1 MIAQLVEQLTVNQPV
16 PGSSPG
22 HGAKLEKSMEQYQ
35 LKDYLNNIN
44 HLKKNL
50 MDSEDQFWEKKYPA
64 YIINKCL
71 SAFPDTI
78 FYVNEV
84 NRMHFLDNK
93 LQNDFLLN
101 SVRKRKRF
109 AQWMRSS
116 KVKDIE
122 YVKEYYGYSNEKA
135 KQALD
140 VLTAEQIK
148 IIKTKLIRGGKHG
161 RIGVDT

>member
-1 MIAQLVEQLTVNQPV
+1 
-16 PGSSPG
+16 
-22 HGAKLEKSMEQYQ
+22 
-35 LKDYLNNIN
+35 
-44 HLKKNL
+44 